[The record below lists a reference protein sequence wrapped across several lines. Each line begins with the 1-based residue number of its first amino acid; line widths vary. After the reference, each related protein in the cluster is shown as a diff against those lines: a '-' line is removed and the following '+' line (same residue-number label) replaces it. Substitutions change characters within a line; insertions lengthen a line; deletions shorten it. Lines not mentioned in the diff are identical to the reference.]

1 MENTEQE
8 TKKSVSLN
16 VGQAISSRI
25 LIAED
30 DKTIR
35 DKVSRFLIFMGFEVS
50 LADNGVE
57 ALRIFIESSFDMVL
71 TVLKMPAMDGLSLAI
86 HIKERS
92 PSTPV
97 ILLTH
102 SDRETVLKNMER
114 GPFDAVLFKPFRM
127 KELQRTIQG
136 VLASR

>member
-1 MENTEQE
+1 MENIKQE

-35 DKVSRFLIFMGFEVS
+35 DKVSGFLIFMGFEVS

-57 ALRIFIESSFDMVL
+57 AQCTDCGGQSRV
-71 TVLKMPAMDGLSLAI
+71 
-86 HIKERS
+86 
-92 PSTPV
+92 
-97 ILLTH
+97 
-102 SDRETVLKNMER
+102 
-114 GPFDAVLFKPFRM
+114 FR
-127 KELQRTIQG
+127 R
-136 VLASR
+136 